1 MKSPPE
7 FNPAQMEGFDWD
19 AGNAKK
25 NSKHQVEPEEAEA
38 IFFNHPLLWNFD
50 EKHSASENRWVA
62 LGQTAK
68 RKLSVVFTVRRN
80 MIRVIS
86 ARDMNKKEKA
96 VYEKE
101 TLRS

>member
-1 MKSPPE
+1 MKSKPE
-7 FNPAQMEGFDWD
+7 FNLAEIEGFDWD

-25 NSKHQVEPEEAEA
+25 NAKHQVEPEEAET
-38 IFFNHPLLWNFD
+38 IFFNQPLLWDYD
-50 EKHSASENRWVA
+50 EKHSVSENRWVA

-68 RKLSVVFTVRRN
+68 RKLAVVFTVRRN
-80 MIRVIS
+80 TIRVIS